1 VTASRPPRPFAQ
13 YLAWQAPGWV
23 IAAVALFWICLV
35 FDLATWLAVV
45 ALALYIGK
53 DLALYPA
60 MRQVFR
66 APPPARPI
74 GHRAA
79 AVEHLAPCGYVRV
92 NGELWKAR
100 ALGGDTAPGD
110 EVVVRDAEGLTLI
123 VEKP

>member
-1 VTASRPPRPFAQ
+1 MDSPPPRPFAQ
-13 YLAWQAPGWV
+13 YLAWQVPGWV
-23 IAAVALFWICLV
+23 IAALALLSMHVV
-35 FDLATWLAVV
+35 FGLPTWLAVV

-66 APPPARPI
+66 AAPPARPI
-74 GHRAA
+74 GQRAE
-79 AVEHLAPCGYVRV
+79 AVERLAPEGYIRV

-100 ALGGDTAPGD
+100 SRGGDVAAGD
-110 EVVVRDAEGLTLI
+110 AVVIRDADGLTLI